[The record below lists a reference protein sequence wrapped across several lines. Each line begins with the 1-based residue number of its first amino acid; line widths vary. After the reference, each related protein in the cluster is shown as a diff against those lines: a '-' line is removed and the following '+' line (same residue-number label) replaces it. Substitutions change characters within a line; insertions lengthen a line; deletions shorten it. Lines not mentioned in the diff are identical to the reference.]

1 MNSSSGIVPAPAM
14 SPQVQVPNLQTAL
27 NPHQHFHT
35 QSGDSLPLLVMKR
48 SASWR
53 YLQRVYQGG
62 TVLYN
67 TAILSETE
75 LRKTYGP
82 SDEKIQ
88 RRTLQYFLL
97 GTSLAT
103 ILEIPNAADCLRAM
117 YNLIQEYDALTMSE
131 SKAKIMFLRNT
142 GRRVLDGGKSFE
154 ETGEYSL
161 LEVRNLPFHLDYIIT
176 FTSLCDMIAQT
187 YEKLGS
193 SDQVWS
199 LTNLEM
205 FQKIDTRFKKILTTV
220 SKELETLAREVMV
233 EELNAMDP
241 LGVSSHDDWDI

>member
-1 MNSSSGIVPAPAM
+1 MSSSGLSPSSVLAP
-14 SPQVQVPNLQTAL
+14 QTINLQSAL
-27 NPHQHFHT
+27 NPHQHLHAPG
-35 QSGDSLPLLVMKR
+35 GDTLPSLVLKR
-48 SASWR
+48 SATWR
-53 YLQRVYQGG
+53 YLQRAYQGG
-62 TVLYN
+62 AVLYN

-75 LRKTYGP
+75 LRRIYG
-82 SDEKIQ
+82 SLDDKIQ

-103 ILEIPNAADCLRAM
+103 VMDIPSSADCLRSTF
-117 YNLIQEYDALTMSE
+117 NLVQEYDALTMSE
-131 SKAKIMFLRNT
+131 SKAKMMFLKST
-142 GRRVLDGGKSFE
+142 GRRVLDAKSFE

-176 FTSLCDMIAQT
+176 FTSLCEMIAQM

-193 SDQVWS
+193 SDQVWT
-199 LTNLEM
+199 LTSLEM
-205 FQKIDTRFKKILTTV
+205 FQKIDSRFKKILTTA
-220 SKELETLAREVMV
+220 SKELETLAREVMM